1 MISVLQICTS
11 GQSDT
16 LYGCGPRMI
25 NTASFFPAVKTHR
38 HDAQIAYSFTAKPLD
53 LTPPSPAL

>member
-16 LYGCGPRMI
+16 LFGCALGMN
-25 NTASFFPAVKTHR
+25 NTASFFPAAKTHWR
-38 HDAQIAYSFTAKPLD
+38 DAQIAYSFTAK
-53 LTPPSPAL
+53 AA